1 VNLKSIIT
9 ADISQLQ
16 RGYKQAETDAKRT
29 AGAMDNAFKRT
40 NPKMDFSG
48 IKRELSRLE
57 QQAGSTAGRVRGALS
72 GMFGGAAAVAGG
84 NILTSILG
92 KVSGAMTDGVTT
104 GVEYNKTL
112 ERSAVAFEVMTGS
125 AEAAQAHLGELEKL
139 ALKTPFQFEDLIG
152 ASLRMQAFGYNAKE
166 VARDLPKLSDAASIA
181 AAGSGNFK
189 ESLDGIIIALG
200 QMRAKGRLS
209 FEEINQ
215 LLERGVPAWD
225 ILAKKVGK
233 SKEEIQRLAE
243 RGKLRGDVAAELLTK
258 GMGEYAGGVG
268 DKLSKTTSGKESNVV
283 DLYRKR
289 ASEDTK
295 AIFESY
301 GAALDEGIKGL
312 NEKAGQSITSEV
324 GKRLSA
330 DMDLLTELF
339 GGRISAKEF
348 GAALIPTIK
357 GTFTELKGYVV
368 SGGMS
373 LGSALL
379 EGFSG
384 VLSGTGA
391 VEAVKG
397 WAQSAIDSAKSIFG
411 IKSPSRV
418 FAEIAAQNIAG
429 FNQEW
434 EQGKKKVSPSLVDIE
449 KAKQKLR
456 DDLRKLRDDPA
467 IQAMLDTIASAEGAN
482 YNTLFGG
489 GTFDDF
495 GAHPNQRI
503 TRKLGGKNITS
514 TAAGRYQ
521 FLFSTWDEIAKQLGL
536 TDFSP
541 ESQDLAAIQLMKRRG
556 MIGPTMRGDIETA
569 FTKGNR
575 EWASLPGSPYGQ
587 PTKKAED
594 LMETYAAA
602 LERLTGVT
610 AAAVQPIESVTVN
623 LKQLADASLR
633 RPGDGAS
640 AKPFTGPRAPVE
652 LPELKAVNVQ
662 IKPLA
667 INFEK
672 LAPPMAAINKS
683 APPLPPVLDKV
694 ATAMDRVTAEGD
706 EAWKRLKGSK
716 TFAQL
721 QREADIDA
729 RDALDPEAAFQRFQD
744 FKQAVG
750 RGFDDA
756 IQELMTGSL
765 SWKSALL
772 NITNDIF
779 RSLIQE
785 MMLAATG
792 GKYGSIGGLIG
803 GVLGGLFGGFFG
815 GGGGAF
821 GGASA
826 GARAAGGPVSAG
838 RAYMVGEE
846 GPELFMPRSSGY
858 IVNARDTERM
868 MSAQPSQSVNVVN
881 HFHVSAPDGK
891 ISRESQSQ
899 VAAKASQAI
908 SHANRRNN

>member
-16 RGYKQAETDAKRT
+16 RGYKRAESDAKRT

-48 IKRELSRLE
+48 IKRELRALE
-57 QQAGSTAGRVRGALS
+57 QQAGSTAGRVKGALS

-152 ASLRMQAFGYNAKE
+152 ASLKMQAFGYNAKE
-166 VARDLPKLSDAASIA
+166 VARDLPKLSDASIA

-268 DKLSKTTSGKESNVV
+268 DKLSRTVSGKESNVV

-289 ASEDTK
+289 AGEDTK

-301 GAALDEGIKGL
+301 GSALDQALKGL
-312 NEKAGQSITSEV
+312 DEKAGQSFTKAAGDRIGALME
-324 GKRLSA
+324 LSTQV
-330 DMDLLTELF
+330 LS
-339 GGRISAKEF
+339 GQ
-348 GAALIPTIK
+348 
-357 GTFTELKGYVV
+357 V
-368 SGGMS
+368 SGGEFLEAFKKAGADWASAAIEGFKSKFTS
-373 LGSALL
+373 LGGSAI
-379 EGFSG
+379 E
-384 VLSGTGA
+384 T
-391 VEAVKG
+391 VKN
-397 WAQSAIDSAKSIFG
+397 WAQSAIDSAKSVFG

-418 FAEIAAQNIAG
+418 FAEIATNNIAG

-434 EQGKKKVSPSLVDIE
+434 EQGKKKISPSLVDIE

-467 IQAMLDTIASAEGAN
+467 IQAMLDTIATAEGAN

-489 GTFDDF
+489 GTFESF
-495 GAHPNQRI
+495 AAHPNQRI
-503 TRKLGGKNITS
+503 TRKMGGKNITS

-521 FLFSTWDEIAKQLGL
+521 FLSRTWRGIQEQTGL
-536 TDFSP
+536 KDFSP
-541 ESQDLAAIQLMKRRG
+541 ESQDLGAILLMRQRG
-556 MIGPTMRGDIETA
+556 MIGPIQRGEIATA
-569 FTKGNR
+569 LTKGNR

-594 LMETYAAA
+594 LMETYTAA

-610 AAAVQPIESVTVN
+610 EAAVQPMESVTVN

-721 QREADIDA
+721 QKDADLDA

-744 FKQAVG
+744 FKQAIG

-803 GVLGGLFGGFFG
+803 GALGGLFGGLFGGFG
-815 GGGGAF
+815 GGK
-821 GGASA
+821 
-826 GARAAGGPVSAG
+826 AGGGSVKAG
-838 RAYMVGEE
+838 TAYMVGEE
-846 GPELFMPRSSGY
+846 GPELFMPRAPGY
-858 IVNARDTERM
+858 VVNARDTERM
-868 MSAQPSQSVNVVN
+868 ANAQPSQSINVVN
-881 HFHVSAPDGK
+881 HFHVAASDGK

-908 SHANRRNN
+908 QHAGRRNN